1 MTTLQQFMKDKEL
14 LKLTRRQTKHK
25 ASKKGY
31 KHNHK
36 LSRGQ
41 KRDEER
47 KLKLM
52 ELSALSEIAK
62 DDNFPIG

>member
-1 MTTLQQFMKDKEL
+1 MTTLQQFMKDKFMMAKVL
-14 LKLTRRQTKHK
+14 HKPSKHS

-41 KRDEER
+41 KRDAEKALQSVIENI
-47 KLKLM
+47 KL
-52 ELSALSEIAK
+52 A
-62 DDNFPIG
+62 